1 MSTPETT
8 FCFPI
13 KRLEN
18 SRMILLPFDFA
29 SHAELFVKGVK
40 KTPDLF
46 SYVSQ
51 GPFQTVTDFEA
62 FYKSRILS
70 ANTETLFA
78 ILAKPTSSN
87 EKGIFAGIIGLQNA
101 SSDNA
106 TIEIGFVLFP
116 AKQIQYLEGTNEE
129 RLQLTTSRSFYFKPS
144 SPTLSATTISH
155 SYQPCQIIF
164 PEQP

>member
-78 ILAKPTSSN
+78 ILAKPTSVN

-116 AKQIQYLEGTNEE
+116 AEQIQYFEGNNKE
-129 RLQLTTSRSFYFKPS
+129 
-144 SPTLSATTISH
+144 
-155 SYQPCQIIF
+155 
-164 PEQP
+164 